1 MVQELRII
9 PCLPC
14 TWNRIH
20 IDPLFIF
27 GCMVMLP
34 DYPSR
39 VAAKH
44 RTRVDRA
51 SLLFQILLI
60 SFGAWWLFSSFG
72 SESSPLYR
80 YVPVLILFSSSLLL
94 QDLVE
99 FGPTERMRISTA
111 CCVAWPFLLAIA
123 AVNRNE
129 GNLGATLT
137 LVLVSA
143 ILYSTSRSMLGSDVK
158 TKRWRG
164 LITTIGFTL
173 AIPIVLVSNLT
184 SLLIMTIA
192 ASFTTVPI
200 LFTKDGL
207 EEERQDFSEKLKDA
221 ERHILGL
228 QSGNTLM
235 QQPNSLLKMAREQGW
250 KNPERGS
257 ELISEAKREAT
268 RIASFVSDVEEIRE
282 QSEIYVNKAEK
293 VTGFPGRPRKIF
305 EDALTELENG
315 SLRAS
320 ESRFREAKS
329 EAEMIESNWQ
339 NAMEAIDEAEKAISD
354 AHGHL
359 VQGLRSTLNEAKKAM
374 EDEDPRYALAI
385 VSEIPTQMDDVE
397 DLMLQARNS
406 LEEAKSEVSSYD
418 SVSIGDLN
426 KRLDDANAALDSGN
440 ASLAIGLSEGVTRL
454 IRKESEA
461 KTTVQRSLRQVK
473 SIEDRIPSG
482 GSGSEWSRRLV
493 EAKSSADAGKWIE
506 AAESLSALAGELD
519 DFHSSVEEARE
530 MLEFLVGDW
539 RKLRKRLESSG
550 YGSDNKDRISTEEYL
565 AAAERALSD
574 GEIDDCLESLGE
586 ADSSMEALRRL
597 V

>member
-1 MVQELRII
+1 M
-9 PCLPC
+9 
-14 TWNRIH
+14 
-20 IDPLFIF
+20 
-27 GCMVMLP
+27 
-34 DYPSR
+34 
-39 VAAKH
+39 
-44 RTRVDRA
+44 
-51 SLLFQILLI
+51 LFQILLI

-72 SESSPLYR
+72 SESPPLYR

-111 CCVAWPFLLAIA
+111 CCVAWPLLLAIA

-143 ILYSTSRSMLGSDVK
+143 ILYSTSSSMLGSDVK

-207 EEERQDFSEKLKDA
+207 EEERQDFSEKLKHA

-250 KNPERGS
+250 KNPERGT

-385 VSEIPTQMDDVE
+385 VSEIPSQMDDVE

-565 AAAERALSD
+565 AAAERALSE

>member
-1 MVQELRII
+1 MCIR
-9 PCLPC
+9 
-14 TWNRIH
+14 
-20 IDPLFIF
+20 
-27 GCMVMLP
+27 
-34 DYPSR
+34 
-39 VAAKH
+39 
-44 RTRVDRA
+44 DR
-51 SLLFQILLI
+51 
-60 SFGAWWLFSSFG
+60 
-72 SESSPLYR
+72 
-80 YVPVLILFSSSLLL
+80 
-94 QDLVE
+94 
-99 FGPTERMRISTA
+99 
-111 CCVAWPFLLAIA
+111 
-123 AVNRNE
+123 
-129 GNLGATLT
+129 
-137 LVLVSA
+137 
-143 ILYSTSRSMLGSDVK
+143 
-158 TKRWRG
+158 
-164 LITTIGFTL
+164 
-173 AIPIVLVSNLT
+173 
-184 SLLIMTIA
+184 
-192 ASFTTVPI
+192 
-200 LFTKDGL
+200 
-207 EEERQDFSEKLKDA
+207 
-221 ERHILGL
+221 
-228 QSGNTLM
+228 
-235 QQPNSLLKMAREQGW
+235 
-250 KNPERGS
+250 
-257 ELISEAKREAT
+257 
-268 RIASFVSDVEEIRE
+268 FVSDVEEIRE

-329 EAEMIESNWQ
+329 EAEMIVSNWQ

-385 VSEIPTQMDDVE
+385 VSEIPSQMDDVE

-482 GSGSEWSRRLV
+482 GSGSGWSRRLV

-550 YGSDNKDRISTEEYL
+550 YGPDNKDRISTEEYL
-565 AAAERALSD
+565 AVAERALSE

>member
-1 MVQELRII
+1 
-9 PCLPC
+9 
-14 TWNRIH
+14 
-20 IDPLFIF
+20 
-27 GCMVMLP
+27 MVMLP

-39 VAAKH
+39 VVAKH
-44 RTRVDRA
+44 RTRVDRV

-60 SFGAWWLFSSFG
+60 LFGAWWLFSSFG
-72 SESSPLYR
+72 SGSSPLYR
-80 YVPVLILFSSSLLL
+80 YVPVLILFSSALLL

-111 CCVAWPFLLAIA
+111 CCVSWPLLLAIA
-123 AVNRNE
+123 AVNRDE
-129 GNLGATLT
+129 GNVIAVLT

-158 TKRWRG
+158 TRRWRG

-173 AIPIVLVSNLT
+173 AIPIVLESNLT
-184 SLLIMTIA
+184 SLLIMTFA

-207 EEERQDFSEKLKDA
+207 EEERQDFSERLKDA

-250 KNPERGS
+250 KNPERGT

-282 QSEIYVNKAEK
+282 QSEISVNKAEK

-329 EAEMIESNWQ
+329 KAEMIESNWQ
-339 NAMEAIDEAEKAISD
+339 NAIEAIDEAEKAISD
-354 AHGHL
+354 SQGHL

-374 EDEDPRYALAI
+374 EDEDPQYALAI
-385 VSEIPTQMDDVE
+385 VSEIPSQMDDVE
-397 DLMLQARNS
+397 DLMSRARDS

-418 SVSIGDLN
+418 SVSIDDLN
-426 KRLDDANAALDSGN
+426 KRLEDANEALDSGN
-440 ASLAIGLSEGVTRL
+440 ASLAIGLSEGVTRS

-461 KTTVQRSLRQVK
+461 KATVQRSLRQVK

-482 GSGSEWSRRLV
+482 DSGSEWSRRLV

-506 AAESLSALAGELD
+506 SAESLSALAGELD

-530 MLEFLVGDW
+530 MLEFLSGDW

-550 YGSDNKDRISTEEYL
+550 HGADNKDRISTEGYL
-565 AAAERALSD
+565 AAAERALSE
-574 GEIDDCLESLGE
+574 GEIDDCLESLGD

>member
-1 MVQELRII
+1 
-9 PCLPC
+9 
-14 TWNRIH
+14 
-20 IDPLFIF
+20 
-27 GCMVMLP
+27 MVMLP

-39 VAAKH
+39 VVAKH
-44 RTRVDRA
+44 RTRVDRV

-60 SFGAWWLFSSFG
+60 LFGAWWLFSSFG
-72 SESSPLYR
+72 SGSSPLYR
-80 YVPVLILFSSSLLL
+80 YVPVLILFSSALLL

-111 CCVAWPFLLAIA
+111 CCVSWPLLLAIA
-123 AVNRNE
+123 AVNRDE
-129 GNLGATLT
+129 GNVIAVLT

-158 TKRWRG
+158 TRRWRG

-173 AIPIVLVSNLT
+173 AIPIVLESNLT
-184 SLLIMTIA
+184 SLLIMTFA

-207 EEERQDFSEKLKDA
+207 EEERQDFSEQLKDA

-250 KNPERGS
+250 KNPERGT
-257 ELISEAKREAT
+257 ELISEAMREAT

-282 QSEIYVNKAEK
+282 QSEISVNKAEK

-329 EAEMIESNWQ
+329 KAEMIESNWQ
-339 NAMEAIDEAEKAISD
+339 NAIEAIDEAEKAISD
-354 AHGHL
+354 SQGHL
-359 VQGLRSTLNEAKKAM
+359 VQGLRSTVNEAKKAM
-374 EDEDPRYALAI
+374 EDEDPQYALAI
-385 VSEIPTQMDDVE
+385 VSEIPSQMDDVE
-397 DLMLQARNS
+397 DLMSRARDS
-406 LEEAKSEVSSYD
+406 LEEAKSEFSSYD
-418 SVSIGDLN
+418 SVSIDDLN
-426 KRLDDANAALDSGN
+426 KRLEDANEALDSGN
-440 ASLAIGLSEGVTRL
+440 ASLAIGLSEGVTRS

-461 KTTVQRSLRQVK
+461 KATVQRSLRQVK

-482 GSGSEWSRRLV
+482 DSGSEWSRRLV

-506 AAESLSALAGELD
+506 SAESLSALAGELD
-519 DFHSSVEEARE
+519 DFHSRVEEARE
-530 MLEFLVGDW
+530 MLEFLSGDW

-550 YGSDNKDRISTEEYL
+550 HGADNKDRISTEGYL
-565 AAAERALSD
+565 AAAERALSE
-574 GEIDDCLESLGE
+574 GEIDDCLESLGD

>member
-1 MVQELRII
+1 
-9 PCLPC
+9 
-14 TWNRIH
+14 
-20 IDPLFIF
+20 
-27 GCMVMLP
+27 MVMLP

-39 VAAKH
+39 VVAKH
-44 RTRVDRA
+44 RTRVDRV

-60 SFGAWWLFSSFG
+60 LFGAWWLFSSFG
-72 SESSPLYR
+72 SGSSPLYR
-80 YVPVLILFSSSLLL
+80 YVPVLILFSSALLL

-111 CCVAWPFLLAIA
+111 CCISWPFLLAIA
-123 AVNRNE
+123 AVNRDE
-129 GNLGATLT
+129 GNVIAVLT

-158 TKRWRG
+158 TRRWRG

-173 AIPIVLVSNLT
+173 AIPIVLESNLT
-184 SLLIMTIA
+184 SLLIMTFA

-207 EEERQDFSEKLKDA
+207 EGERQDFSERLKDA

-250 KNPERGS
+250 KNPERGT

-282 QSEIYVNKAEK
+282 QSEISVNKAEK
-293 VTGFPGRPRKIF
+293 VVGFPGRPRKIF

-329 EAEMIESNWQ
+329 KAEMIESNWQ
-339 NAMEAIDEAEKAISD
+339 NAIEAIDEAEKAISD
-354 AHGHL
+354 TQGHL

-374 EDEDPRYALAI
+374 EDEDPQYALAI
-385 VSEIPTQMDDVE
+385 VSEIPSQMDDVE
-397 DLMLQARNS
+397 DLMSRARDS
-406 LEEAKSEVSSYD
+406 VEEAKSEVSSYD
-418 SVSIGDLN
+418 SVSIDDLN
-426 KRLDDANAALDSGN
+426 KRLEDANEALDSGN
-440 ASLAIGLSEGVTRL
+440 ASLAIGLSEGVTRS

-461 KTTVQRSLRQVK
+461 KATVQRSLRQVK

-482 GSGSEWSRRLV
+482 DSGSEWSRRLI

-506 AAESLSALAGELD
+506 SAESLSALAGELD
-519 DFHSSVEEARE
+519 DFHSRVEEARE
-530 MLEFLVGDW
+530 MLEFLAGDW

-550 YGSDNKDRISTEEYL
+550 HGADNKDRISTEGYL
-565 AAAERALSD
+565 AAAERALSE
-574 GEIDDCLESLGE
+574 GEIDDCLESLGD

>member
-1 MVQELRII
+1 
-9 PCLPC
+9 
-14 TWNRIH
+14 
-20 IDPLFIF
+20 
-27 GCMVMLP
+27 MLP

-111 CCVAWPFLLAIA
+111 CCVAWPLLLAIA

-158 TKRWRG
+158 TRRWRG

-268 RIASFVSDVEEIRE
+268 RIASFVSDVQEIRE

-305 EDALTELENG
+305 EDALAELENG

-339 NAMEAIDEAEKAISD
+339 NAMEAIDEADKAISD

-359 VQGLRSTLNEAKKAM
+359 VQGLRSTLDEAKKAM

-385 VSEIPTQMDDVE
+385 VSEIPSQMDDVE

-406 LEEAKSEVSSYD
+406 LENAKSEVSSHD

-461 KTTVQRSLRQVK
+461 KTAVQRSLRQVK

-482 GSGSEWSRRLV
+482 GLGSEWSRRLV

-550 YGSDNKDRISTEEYL
+550 YGSDNKDRISTEKYL

-574 GEIDDCLESLGE
+574 GEIDDCLESLGK

>member
-1 MVQELRII
+1 MA
-9 PCLPC
+9 
-14 TWNRIH
+14 
-20 IDPLFIF
+20 
-27 GCMVMLP
+27 MLP

-39 VAAKH
+39 VVARH
-44 RTRVDRA
+44 RSRVDRA

-60 SFGAWWLFSSFG
+60 TLGAWWLFSSFG
-72 SESSPLYR
+72 SGSPPLYS
-80 YVPVLILFSSSLLL
+80 YLPVLILFSSALLL

-111 CCVAWPFLLAIA
+111 CCLGWPLLLAIA
-123 AVNRNE
+123 AVNRDE
-129 GNLGATLT
+129 GNVFAVLT
-137 LVLVSA
+137 LVLVSV
-143 ILYSTSRSMLGSDVK
+143 ILYSTSWSMLRSDVK
-158 TKRWRG
+158 TRRWRG
-164 LITTIGFTL
+164 LVTTIGFTL
-173 AIPIVLVSNLT
+173 AIPVVLGSNLA
-184 SLLIMTIA
+184 SLLIMSIA
-192 ASFTTVPI
+192 ASFTTIPI

-207 EEERQDFSEKLKDA
+207 EEERRDFSEQLKDA

-250 KNPERGS
+250 KNPERGT

-282 QSEIYVNKAEK
+282 QSEISVNKAEK

-305 EDALTELENG
+305 ENALNELENG
-315 SLRAS
+315 SLRTS
-320 ESRFREAKS
+320 ESRFREAQS

-339 NAMEAIDEAEKAISD
+339 NAIEAIDEAETAISD
-354 AHGHL
+354 AQGHL

-374 EDEDPRYALAI
+374 EDEDPQYALAI
-385 VSEIPTQMDDVE
+385 VSEIPSQMDDVE
-397 DLMLQARNS
+397 DLMLRAKKS
-406 LEEAKSEVSSYD
+406 LEEAQSEFSSYD
-418 SVSIGDLN
+418 SASIGDLN
-426 KRLDDANAALDSGN
+426 KRLEDANVALDSGN
-440 ASLAIGLSEGVTRL
+440 PSLAIGLSEGVTRS

-482 GSGSEWSRRLV
+482 DSGSEWSRRLD

-519 DFHSSVEEARE
+519 DFHSRVEEARE
-530 MLEFLVGDW
+530 MLEFLDEDW

-550 YGSDNKDRISTEEYL
+550 YGADNKDRISTEGHL
-565 AAAERALSD
+565 AAAERALSE
-574 GEIDDCLESLGE
+574 GQIDDCLESLGD

>member
-1 MVQELRII
+1 MA
-9 PCLPC
+9 
-14 TWNRIH
+14 
-20 IDPLFIF
+20 
-27 GCMVMLP
+27 MLP

-72 SESSPLYR
+72 SDSSPLYR

-111 CCVAWPFLLAIA
+111 CCVAWPLLLAIA

-129 GNLGATLT
+129 GNVGATLT

-339 NAMEAIDEAEKAISD
+339 NAMEAIDEAEKAISN

-385 VSEIPTQMDDVE
+385 VSEIPSQMDDIE

-406 LEEAKSEVSSYD
+406 LEDAKSEVSSYD

-482 GSGSEWSRRLV
+482 GLGSEWSRRLV

-506 AAESLSALAGELD
+506 AAESLTALAGELD

-550 YGSDNKDRISTEEYL
+550 YGSDNKDRISTEKYL

>member
-1 MVQELRII
+1 
-9 PCLPC
+9 
-14 TWNRIH
+14 
-20 IDPLFIF
+20 
-27 GCMVMLP
+27 MLP
-34 DYPSR
+34 DYPTR
-39 VAAKH
+39 VVAKH
-44 RTRVDRA
+44 RARVDRA
-51 SLLFQILLI
+51 SSLFQILLI

-80 YVPVLILFSSSLLL
+80 YVPVLLLFSSALLL

-111 CCVAWPFLLAIA
+111 CCVAWPLLLAIA
-123 AVNRNE
+123 AVNRDE
-129 GNLGATLT
+129 GNITAVLT

-143 ILYSTSRSMLGSDVK
+143 ILYYTSRTILGYDVK
-158 TKRWRG
+158 TRRWRG
-164 LITTIGFTL
+164 MMTTMGFTL
-173 AIPIVLVSNLT
+173 AIPIVLESNLA
-184 SLLIMTIA
+184 SLLIMAIA
-192 ASFTTVPI
+192 GSFTTIPI

-207 EEERQDFSEKLKDA
+207 EQERKVFSEQLKDA

-250 KNPERGS
+250 KNPERGT

-282 QSEIYVNKAEK
+282 RSEISVNKAEK
-293 VTGFPGRPRKIF
+293 ITGFPGRPRKIF
-305 EDALTELENG
+305 ENALNELENG
-315 SLRAS
+315 SLRTS
-320 ESRFREAKS
+320 ESRFREAQS

-339 NAMEAIDEAEKAISD
+339 NAIEAIDEAETAISD
-354 AHGHL
+354 AQGHL

-374 EDEDPRYALAI
+374 EDEDPQYALAI
-385 VSEIPTQMDDVE
+385 VSEIPSQMDDVE
-397 DLMLQARNS
+397 DLMLRAKKS
-406 LEEAKSEVSSYD
+406 LEEAQSEFSSCD
-418 SVSIGDLN
+418 SASIGDFN
-426 KRLDDANAALDSGN
+426 KRLEDANVALDSGN
-440 ASLAIGLSEGVTRL
+440 PSLAIGLSEGVTRS

-482 GSGSEWSRRLV
+482 DSGSEWSRRLD

-519 DFHSSVEEARE
+519 DFHSRVEEARE
-530 MLEFLVGDW
+530 MLEFLDEDW

-550 YGSDNKDRISTEEYL
+550 YGADNKDRISTEGHL
-565 AAAERALSD
+565 AAAERALSE
-574 GEIDDCLESLGE
+574 GQIDNCLESLGD